1 MAVIFALVAVPLL
14 GLVSASIDFS
24 SVLSEKQSVKGAL
37 DAAVIAAV
45 NNNAIPLDEKDAF
58 AKAFFEANYDGRADL
73 TLTAVIEESEVVL
86 AANGT
91 IELSFG
97 QLIGMDDPIVG
108 ARSAA
113 KIATENTICLMSLNE
128 TDARSI
134 LFDGGINYASP
145 SCSVYSNSSNGSA
158 IYSTASYAPEAKS
171 FCAVGGAYGDFLP
184 YAKGE
189 CKTLD
194 DPYASTPAPI
204 IPSAC
209 TVPKSDL
216 IVLKDESIV
225 GSDVLMQMQR
235 DLFEAR
241 LASAFSVFQ
250 QTQSLRAA
258 VDDFF
263 SFATVPVYDTDASR
277 TLQVSENRTGS
288 YVDIKPGTFCGG
300 LTIDGIDVDFLP
312 GEYIIKDGPLSF
324 INGAEAVA
332 EGVTFVLAGEGAVL
346 NIQSQAQ
353 LSLRAP
359 NSGARKGLAVMEA
372 VDKSEPG
379 NRTVDTQRS
388 LVSGGGSL
396 KVTGVVYLP
405 EQTLEIRGQ
414 GTSVGSMA
422 PATGF
427 IADKLHIGGTAGA
440 KMVVSVDHQSE
451 NVPPIQPRSEDG
463 ARLTR

>member
-1 MAVIFALVAVPLL
+1 M
-14 GLVSASIDFS
+14 
-24 SVLSEKQSVKGAL
+24 
-37 DAAVIAAV
+37 
-45 NNNAIPLDEKDAF
+45 
-58 AKAFFEANYDGRADL
+58 
-73 TLTAVIEESEVVL
+73 
-86 AANGT
+86 
-91 IELSFG
+91 
-97 QLIGMDDPIVG
+97 IGIDDPIVG

-113 KIATENTICLMSLNE
+113 KIATEHTICLMSLNE
-128 TDARSI
+128 TDAQSI
-134 LFDGGINYASP
+134 LFDGGVDYTSP

-158 IYSTASYAPEAKS
+158 IYSTASYVPEAKS
-171 FCAVGGAYGDFLP
+171 FCAVGGAYGDFQP

-189 CKTLD
+189 CKVLD

-209 TVPKSDL
+209 TVRKSDL

-225 GSDVLMQMQR
+225 GSDVLREIQR
-235 DLFEAR
+235 EQFQAR
-241 LASAFSVFQ
+241 LASAFTVLQ

-258 VDDFF
+258 VEDFF
-263 SFATVPVYDTDASR
+263 SFETVPLYDTDANR

-332 EGVTFVLAGEGAVL
+332 EGFTFVLAGDGAVL
-346 NIQSQAQ
+346 NIQSRAT

-359 NSGARKGLAVMEA
+359 KTGVRKGLAVMEA
-372 VDKSEPG
+372 VDKSAPG
-379 NRTVDTQRS
+379 NRADSGQRS
-388 LVSGGGSL
+388 LISGGGSL

-405 EQTLEIRGQ
+405 KQTLEIRGQ

-427 IADKLHIGGTAGA
+427 IADKLHIGGSTGA
-440 KMVVSVDHQSE
+440 KMVVGVDHQSE
-451 NVPPIQPRSEDG
+451 NVPPIQPRAEDG